1 MNLRALRIAAAVAAA
16 TATLSG
22 CSVLGIDLNG
32 DKVQYESSNSRA
44 NLEVPPDL
52 TPVKNENR
60 FQVPS
65 RQGAVS
71 ANAEAARV
79 AAAAEDVAKGNP
91 TASKIVPSTER
102 VKVMR
107 EGSDRWLRVQ
117 ASPEE
122 LWSVVQDFWPSVG
135 LVVREQNA
143 KTGYME
149 TEWAENRAKLPQ
161 DIIRRTIGKVIDFAY
176 STGEQDQYRTRMER
190 NADGTT
196 DIFISHRS
204 MVEVVTGAQKD
215 TTLWQP
221 GPTDPTMETE
231 MLKRLALHIENEF
244 NPDTTVAESEQA
256 EKRLAEEMKTEPAPE
271 RLQVVTNASGVTESV
286 VLKEGFD
293 QAWRHVGLVLDR
305 MGFEQTD
312 RDRTAGWFLVRYLDP
327 KYEAEQKEKRGFFT
341 NLFSSD
347 AAIEAPEYRIYLADD
362 GSNTRVT
369 VLGAEGGEDETGV
382 APNILNLLAE
392 QLR

>member
-1 MNLRALRIAAAVAAA
+1 MNLRALRITAAIAAA

-22 CSVLGIDLNG
+22 CSVLGIDFSG

-65 RQGAVS
+65 RQGIVS
-71 ANAEAARV
+71 ANAEAARA
-79 AAAAEDVAKGNP
+79 AAAAEEAERGTP
-91 TASKIVPSTER
+91 SASKIVPGTER

-117 ASPEE
+117 ATPEQ

-176 STGEQDQYRTRMER
+176 STGEQDQYRTRLER

-204 MVEVVTGAQKD
+204 MVEVVTGAQKES
-215 TTLWQP
+215 TLWQP
-221 GPTDPTMETE
+221 GPTDPTMEAE
-231 MLKRLALHIENEF
+231 MLQRLALRIENEF
-244 NPDTTVAESEQA
+244 NPETTVAENEEA
-256 EKRLAEEMKTEPAPE
+256 GKRIADEMKVEPAAARARIE
-271 RLQVVTNASGVTESV
+271 TDASGRAEAV
-286 VLKEGFD
+286 VLSDGFD
-293 QAWRHVGLVLDR
+293 QAWRRVGLVLDR

-327 KYEAEQKEKRGFFT
+327 AYEAAQKEKRGFFA
-341 NLFSSD
+341 NVFSSD
-347 AAIEAPEYRIYLADD
+347 AAIEAPEYRIHLA
-362 GSNTRVT
+362 GEGAETRVT
-369 VLGAEGGEDETGV
+369 VLGADGGADGTGV
-382 APNILNLLAE
+382 APNILGLLAE